1 MRPRLLTPGEVARR
15 MGVSV
20 STLRR
25 WEDRGLIDAHR
36 TAGRHRRYEA
46 GEVDALADWIADQT
60 DKEPAT

>member
-1 MRPRLLTPGEVARR
+1 

-46 GEVDALADWIADQT
+46 GAVDALADWIADQT